1 VARISLIDENAT
13 PDIAALSAKIR
24 GARSGQLHVF
34 YRALL
39 HTPGLASAWFD
50 FNNAVRFQTG
60 IDERVRELVIM
71 RVAALTGCD
80 YVWKVHQAQ
89 YAAPAGV
96 TPREVEALR
105 NQGKSGIFGARD
117 SALLAYVDAMT
128 RDVAVPDA
136 VFGKLREHFSE
147 RETVDVTVLIAA
159 YNMHTR
165 VLMAL
170 DIQPDKA

>member
-1 VARISLIDENAT
+1 MTRVPLVSENAS
-13 PDIAALSAKIR
+13 PDIAALAAKIR
-24 GARSGQLHVF
+24 GARGGQLHVF

-60 IDERVRELVIM
+60 LDDRVREMVIM

-80 YVWKVHQAQ
+80 YVWNVHQSQ
-89 YAAPAGV
+89 YAAPAGI
-96 TPREVEALR
+96 TPPEVEAL
-105 NQGKSGIFGARD
+105 KSRREAGVFGARD
-117 SALLAYVDAMT
+117 GALLAYVDAVT

-136 VFGKLREHFSE
+136 VFDGMRRHFGD
-147 RETVDVTVLIAA
+147 RETVEVTVLIAA

-165 VLMAL
+165 LLRAL
-170 DIQPDKA
+170 AIEPEKA